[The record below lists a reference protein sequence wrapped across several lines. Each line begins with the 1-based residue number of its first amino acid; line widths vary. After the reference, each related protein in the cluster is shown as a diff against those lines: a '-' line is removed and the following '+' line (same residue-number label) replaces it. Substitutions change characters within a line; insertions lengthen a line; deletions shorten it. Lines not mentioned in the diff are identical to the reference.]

1 MNRQVVAKTWIS
13 SGLRD
18 IFFAFDK
25 DDIAFSDNNLF
36 SEIMG
41 LEKIIKAVLLY
52 NCHEEYENKDHKEAK
67 ERINDIAK
75 QYGHDFKKML
85 KELSRLGISETQNL
99 KEQNFDGYLGK
110 DLIRVLKQAYMET
123 RYPVP
128 TPVSDSFP
136 IKGTNLKRD
145 PLWSSGISKFIYS
158 LCGACLEYLSKNM
171 SLEDVWNG
179 FQDNFK
185 HKESLKRFNNLFW
198 QLK

>member
-1 MNRQVVAKTWIS
+1 LVAKTWIS

-18 IFFAFDK
+18 IFYAFDK
-25 DDIAFSDNNLF
+25 DDETFSYNNLF

-41 LEKIIKAVLLY
+41 LEKIIKAVLLH
-52 NCHEEYENKDHKEAK
+52 NSHEQYENKDYQEAK
-67 ERINDIAK
+67 EIINDIAK

-85 KELSRLGISETQNL
+85 KELSRIGISEIQNL
-99 KEQNFDGYLGK
+99 KEHNFDGYLGK
-110 DLIRVLKQAYMET
+110 ELIRAVKQGYMET

-136 IKGTNLKRD
+136 IKGTNLKHN

-158 LCGACLEYLSKNM
+158 ICGACLEYLSKSM

-179 FQDNFK
+179 FQKNYR
-185 HKESLKRFNNLFW
+185 HKESLSRFNNLFW